1 MYFSKLSENMTVT
14 LDDYRYSLVSIIEN
28 FRFVASGISILNMNV
43 LGKRHPEDKFY

>member
-14 LDDYRYSLVSIIEN
+14 FDDHRYSLVSIIGS

-43 LGKRHPEDKFY
+43 LGKIPPEDEFY